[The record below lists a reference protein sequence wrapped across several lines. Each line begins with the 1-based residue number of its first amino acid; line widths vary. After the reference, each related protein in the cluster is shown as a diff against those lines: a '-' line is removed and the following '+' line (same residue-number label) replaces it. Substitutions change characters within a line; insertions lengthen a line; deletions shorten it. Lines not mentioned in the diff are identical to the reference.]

1 LPLPS
6 AVRSRAGRTY
16 PSRSYVLRMTRLIG
30 TLLLVICFS
39 PRAGCQSLATLR
51 APGVRDVHIAVSTPR
66 ALPPP
71 PSRLPPP
78 ALSPPSLIVLITID
92 QFRDDYLDRFG
103 PQLRGGL
110 ARLARGGAWFTNA
123 HHDHAITETA
133 PGHATLLSGRF
144 PRSTGIT
151 ANRVGVEDP
160 SSPLLGD
167 VAAPGASPKR
177 FQGTTL
183 VDWLRAKDPRSR
195 ALSVS
200 RKDRA
205 AILPIG
211 RSQADIYW
219 YAGGRFTTSR
229 YYRDTLP
236 DWINRFNARREPQNL
251 AGKSWTLLLPDSA
264 YKEPDSVSYEMNGRN
279 FLFPH
284 RLPDDSAAAAA
295 ASLATPFMDEI
306 ELDLALDG
314 LNALSIGKGS
324 QTDVLSISLSATDAI
339 GHGYGQDSREI
350 HDNVL
355 RLDRNL
361 GAFIDSLFKLRDSTR
376 IAFALSADH
385 GVPTIPELVPASV
398 KPTPVRVNLGDI
410 EAALRAVIMA
420 QKLDSNLVG
429 LDHQIV
435 LADRNALKNQAGD
448 LDKALSDFAA
458 RARTVP
464 GVARVDRFRDLLRGD
479 TINDA
484 ITRRWVHQFPA
495 TANVELVITLTPFS
509 IFGEGSVATHGSPY
523 DYDTHV
529 PVIFA
534 GPWFVPGRYGEFVR
548 TVDLAPTLA
557 AVAGVKPS
565 EKLDGVVL
573 RRALK

>member
-1 LPLPS
+1 
-6 AVRSRAGRTY
+6 
-16 PSRSYVLRMTRLIG
+16 MTRLIG

-39 PRAGCQSLATLR
+39 ASADCQSMATR
-51 APGVRDVHIAVSTPR
+51 SASRSREVPSAVSTAS
-66 ALPPP
+66 AL
-71 PSRLPPP
+71 
-78 ALSPPSLIVLITID
+78 APPSLIVLITID
-92 QFRDDYLDRFG
+92 HFRGDYLDRFG

-110 ARLARGGAWFTNA
+110 ARFTRSGAWFINA

-151 ANRVGVEDP
+151 ANRIGVEDP
-160 SSPLLGD
+160 AAPLLGD

-183 VDWLRAKDPRSR
+183 VDWLHAKDARSR

-211 RSQADIYW
+211 RSQADVYW

-236 DWINRFNARREPQNL
+236 DWVRRFNARRMPQNL

-264 YKEPDSVSYEMNGRN
+264 YKEPDSVSFEMKGRG
-279 FLFPH
+279 FVFPH
-284 RLPDDSAAAAA
+284 RFPDDSAAAAA
-295 ASLATPFMDEI
+295 ASLATPWMDEI
-306 ELDLALDG
+306 TLDLALEG
-314 LNALSIGKGS
+314 LNALSLGKAS
-324 QTDVLSISLSATDAI
+324 RTDVLSISLSATDAI
-339 GHGYGQDSREI
+339 GHGFGQDSREM

-361 GAFIDSLFKLRDSTR
+361 GAFIDSLFKLRDSSR
-376 IAFALSADH
+376 IAFALTADH
-385 GVPTIPELVPASV
+385 GVPTIPELVPRSV
-398 KPTPVRVNLGDI
+398 KPTPVRVNPADLDTS
-410 EAALRAVIMA
+410 LRAMITA
-420 QKLDSNLVG
+420 AKLDTNLVA

-435 LADRNALKNQAGD
+435 LVNRDLAAVTDRARALDNALS
-448 LDKALSDFAA
+448 LFAV
-458 RARTVP
+458 RARLLA
-464 GVARVDRFRDLLRGD
+464 GVARVDRFQDLLRGD

-495 TANVELVITLTPFS
+495 TSNVELVITLTPFS
-509 IFGEGSVATHGSPY
+509 IFSEGSVASHGSPY

-529 PVIFA
+529 PLIFA
-534 GPWFVPGRYGEFVR
+534 GPWFASGRYGEFVR

-557 AVAGVKPS
+557 EIVGVKPS

>member
-1 LPLPS
+1 MIRF
-6 AVRSRAGRTY
+6 AA
-16 PSRSYVLRMTRLIG
+16 

-39 PRAGCQSLATLR
+39 TADCHSAASQPR
-51 APGVRDVHIAVSTPR
+51 
-66 ALPPP
+66 
-71 PSRLPPP
+71 RLPSAGSTISAVP
-78 ALSPPSLIVLITID
+78 PPSLIVLITID
-92 QFRDDYLDRFG
+92 QFRGDYLDRFG

-110 ARLARGGAWFTNA
+110 ARFARGGAWFTNA

-133 PGHATLLSGRF
+133 PGHATLLAGRF
-144 PRSTGIT
+144 PRSTGIM
-151 ANRVGVEDP
+151 ANRIGVDDP
-160 SSPLLGD
+160 ASPLLGD
-167 VAAPGASPKR
+167 DAGPGASPKR

-211 RSQADIYW
+211 RSQANVYW
-219 YAGGRFTTSR
+219 YVDGRFTTSR

-236 DWINRFNARREPQNL
+236 DWVDRFNARRMPQNL
-251 AGKSWTLLLPDSA
+251 AGKSWTLLLPESA
-264 YKEPDSVSYEMNGRN
+264 YKEPDSVSFEMGGRN
-279 FLFPH
+279 FVFPH
-284 RLPDDSAAAAA
+284 RLPDDSASAAAGA
-295 ASLATPFMDEI
+295 VATPFLDEI

-314 LNALSIGKGS
+314 LNALSLGKS
-324 QTDVLSISLSATDAI
+324 APTDVLSISLSATDAI
-339 GHGYGQDSREI
+339 GHGYGQDSREM

-355 RLDRNL
+355 RLDRNI

-376 IAFALSADH
+376 VAFALTSDH
-385 GVPTIPELVPASV
+385 GVPTIPELVPGSV
-398 KPTPVRVNLGDI
+398 KPTPVRVGADDLAG
-410 EAALRAVIMA
+410 ALRIALAA

-429 LDHQIV
+429 LDHQIL
-435 LADRNALKNQAGD
+435 LADRNALRNRAGD

-458 RARTVP
+458 RARAIP
-464 GVARVDRFRDLLRGD
+464 GVARVDRFQDLLRGD
-479 TINDA
+479 TINDV
-484 ITRRWVHQFPA
+484 ISRRWVHQFPA
-495 TANVELVITLTPFS
+495 ASNVELVITLTPFS
-509 IFGEGSVATHGSPY
+509 LYNEGLVANHGSPY

-529 PVIFA
+529 PLIFV
-534 GPWFVPGRYGEFVR
+534 GPWFVAGRYAEFAR

-557 AVAGVKPS
+557 EIAGVTPS

>member
-1 LPLPS
+1 
-6 AVRSRAGRTY
+6 
-16 PSRSYVLRMTRLIG
+16 MTRLIG

-39 PRAGCQSLATLR
+39 ASADCQSAGARSASQPREL
-51 APGVRDVHIAVSTPR
+51 PSAVST
-66 ALPPP
+66 ASTLP
-71 PSRLPPP
+71 
-78 ALSPPSLIVLITID
+78 PPSLIVLVTID

-110 ARLARGGAWFTNA
+110 ARFARGGAWFTNA
-123 HHDHAITETA
+123 HQDHAITETA
-133 PGHATLLSGRF
+133 PGHATLLAGRF
-144 PRSTGIT
+144 PRSTGIM
-151 ANRVGVEDP
+151 ANRIGVDDP
-160 SSPLLGD
+160 
-167 VAAPGASPKR
+167 AAPILGNDAVAGASPKR

-211 RSQADIYW
+211 RSQADVHW
-219 YAGGRFTTSR
+219 YVGGRFTTSR

-236 DWINRFNARREPQNL
+236 DWINRFNARRMPQNL

-264 YKEPDSVSYEMNGRN
+264 YKEPDSVSFEMNGRN

-284 RLPDDSAAAAA
+284 RFPDDSAAAAGA
-295 ASLATPFMDEI
+295 AIASPFMDEI

-314 LNALSIGKGS
+314 LNALSLGKAS

-339 GHGYGQDSREI
+339 GHGYGQDSREM

-355 RLDRNL
+355 RLDRSL

-376 IAFALSADH
+376 IAFALTADH
-385 GVPTIPELVPASV
+385 GVATIPELVPGSV
-398 KPTPVRVNLGDI
+398 KPTPVRVNLADL
-410 EAALRAVIMA
+410 ETSLRAAITA
-420 QKLDSNLVG
+420 AKLDTNLVT

-435 LADRNALKNQAGD
+435 LVNRDLAAVTDRTRALDNALS
-448 LDKALSDFAA
+448 LFAV
-458 RARTVP
+458 RARLLP
-464 GVARVDRFRDLLRGD
+464 GVARVDRFQDLLRGD
-479 TINDA
+479 TINDPIA
-484 ITRRWVHQFPA
+484 RRWAHQFPA
-495 TANVELVITLTPFS
+495 TSNVELVIMLTPFS
-509 IFGEGSVATHGSPY
+509 LFSEGLAANHGSPY

-529 PVIFA
+529 PLIFA
-534 GPWFVPGRYGEFVR
+534 GPWFAPGRYSEFAR

-557 AVAGVKPS
+557 EIAGVKPS

>member
-1 LPLPS
+1 
-6 AVRSRAGRTY
+6 
-16 PSRSYVLRMTRLIG
+16 MTRLIG
-30 TLLLVICFS
+30 SLLLVICFS
-39 PRAGCQSLATLR
+39 ARAGGQSPATHTASSAR
-51 APGVRDVHIAVSTPR
+51 GARTAVSTP
-66 ALPPP
+66 AF
-71 PSRLPPP
+71 PPP
-78 ALSPPSLIVLITID
+78 ASRPSALPPPSLIVLITID

-133 PGHATLLSGRF
+133 PGHATLLAGRF
-144 PRSTGIT
+144 PRSTGIM
-151 ANRVGVEDP
+151 ANRIGVDDP
-160 SSPLLGD
+160 AAPILGND
-167 VAAPGASPKR
+167 AAPGASPKR

-211 RSQADIYW
+211 RSQADVYW
-219 YAGGRFTTSR
+219 YVGGRFTTSK

-236 DWINRFNARREPQNL
+236 DWVNRFNARRMPQNL

-264 YKEPDSVSYEMNGRN
+264 YKEPDSVSFEMNGRN

-284 RLPDDSAAAAA
+284 LFPDDSASAAAAA
-295 ASLATPFMDEI
+295 IASPFLDEI
-306 ELDLALDG
+306 ELDLALEG
-314 LNALSIGKGS
+314 LNALSLGKAPH
-324 QTDVLSISLSATDAI
+324 TDVLSVSLSATDAI
-339 GHGYGQDSREI
+339 GHGYGQDSREM

-376 IAFALSADH
+376 VAFALTADH
-385 GVPTIPELVPASV
+385 GVPSIPELAPRSV
-398 KPTPVRVNLGDI
+398 KPTPVRVNLADLQASLRDVI
-410 EAALRAVIMA
+410 TAA
-420 QKLDSNLVG
+420 KLDTNLVE

-435 LADRNALKNQAGD
+435 LVNRDLAALTDRTKDLDNALSA
-448 LDKALSDFAA
+448 FAA
-458 RARTVP
+458 RARLLP
-464 GVARVDRFRDLLRGD
+464 GVARVDRFQDLLRGD
-479 TINDA
+479 TINNA
-484 ITRRWVHQFPA
+484 ITRRWAHQFPA
-495 TANVELVITLTPFS
+495 TSNVELVITLTPYS
-509 IFGEGSVATHGSPY
+509 IFREGLVANHGSPY

-529 PVIFA
+529 PLIFA
-534 GPWFVPGRYGEFVR
+534 GPWFAPGRYAEFVR
-548 TVDLAPTLA
+548 TVDLAPTMA
-557 AVAGVKPS
+557 EIAGVKTS
-565 EKLDGVVL
+565 EKIDGVAL